1 MTTHTH
7 IDDEAELQRVP
18 NAFVKAVLLQAR
30 SFGKDINTLVA
41 EAGFEYNPLDVEA
54 AESASVEQYSRL
66 CLALFRS
73 IGDESGGIL
82 SGVATP
88 LGGTRLLAYSM
99 INCRNLEQ
107 ALLRAMEFNASCR
120 ERGESLVLHE
130 LKHDADGKTARLN
143 YLSGDAAQRG
153 LQGSA
158 LCSLAM
164 WMRFCAWL
172 VDQPIDILAAGC
184 ASERPPKRSGL
195 DHFFHCPIQF
205 SQPCNWVEFSDS
217 ALQLPIKRD
226 ESELERFLKF
236 APYHVVIKPLV
247 TEQGIAPRIRRLL
260 GDDFRSE
267 LPGFD
272 ELARQLNMSERTLRR
287 RLDREGTSYQRIK
300 DTVRREAAIAYL
312 ANPEMTVGDVA
323 ELLGFSDPSAFH
335 RSFKR
340 WTGRSPGDYRS

>member
-1 MTTHTH
+1 MSIHVPT
-7 IDDEAELQRVP
+7 DDAESQRVP

-30 SFGKDINTLVA
+30 TFGKDVDALISA
-41 EAGFEYNPLDVEA
+41 AGFSYNPLDADA
-54 AESASVEQYSRL
+54 AGTASVEQYSRL

-73 IGDESGGIL
+73 IDDESGGIL

-88 LGGTRLLAYSM
+88 LGGTRMLAYSM

-120 ERGESLVLHE
+120 ERGESLVVHALE
-130 LKHDADGKTARLN
+130 RDSDKKTARLN
-143 YLSGDAAQRG
+143 YLSGDATQRG

-172 VDQPIDILAAGC
+172 VDQPLEILAAGC
-184 ASERPPKRSGL
+184 ASERPSKRAGL
-195 DHFFHCPIQF
+195 DHFFHCPIEF
-205 SQPCNWVEFSDS
+205 SQPCNWVEFADA

-247 TEQGIAPRIRRLL
+247 TDQGIAARIRRLL

-267 LPGFD
+267 MPGFD
-272 ELARQLNMSERTLRR
+272 ELAHQLNMSERTLRR

-312 ANPEMTVGDVA
+312 ENPEMTVSDVA

-340 WTGRSPGDYRS
+340 WTGRSPGDYRN

>member
-1 MTTHTH
+1 MATNSLV
-7 IDDEAELQRVP
+7 DDTALQSVP

-30 SFGKDINTLVA
+30 AFGKDVDSLLA
-41 EAGFEYNPLDVEA
+41 LAGFSYNPLDADA
-54 AESASVEQYSRL
+54 AGSATVEQYSRL

-73 IGDESGGIL
+73 IDDESGGI

-99 INCRNLEQ
+99 IHCRNLEQ

-130 LKHDADGKTARLN
+130 LQRNAETKMTRLN
-143 YLSGDAAQRG
+143 YLSGDATQRG

-172 VDQPIDILAAGC
+172 IDQPIDIVAAGC
-184 ASERPPKRSGL
+184 ASERPSKGTGL
-195 DHFFHCPIQF
+195 DHFFHCPIEF
-205 SQPCNWVEFSDS
+205 SQACNWVEFSES
-217 ALQLPIKRD
+217 VLQSPIKRD

-247 TEQGIAPRIRRLL
+247 TDQGIAARIRRFL
-260 GDDFRSE
+260 GDDFRSD
-267 LPGFD
+267 LPSFND
-272 ELARQLNMSERTLRR
+272 LARQLNMSERTLRR

-312 ANPEMTVGDVA
+312 ANPEMTVSDVA

-340 WTGRSPGDYRS
+340 WTGRSPGDYRE

>member
-1 MTTHTH
+1 MNIHTSA
-7 IDDEAELQRVP
+7 DDAASQRVP

-30 SFGKDINTLVA
+30 AFGKDIDTLIA
-41 EAGFEYNPLDVEA
+41 SAGFSHNPLDA
-54 AESASVEQYSRL
+54 DAQGSASVEQYSRL

-73 IGDESGGIL
+73 IDDESGGIL

-107 ALLRAMEFNASCR
+107 ALVRAMEFNASCR

-130 LKHDADGKTARLN
+130 LQRNAESKTARLN
-143 YLSGDAAQRG
+143 YLSGDATQRG

-172 VDQPIDILAAGC
+172 VDRPIEILAAGC
-184 ASERPPKRSGL
+184 ASEKPPKRSGL
-195 DHFFHCPIQF
+195 DHFFHCPIEFTQ
-205 SQPCNWVEFSDS
+205 SCNWVEFSDN
-217 ALQLPIKRD
+217 ALQLPIQRD
-226 ESELERFLKF
+226 ESELEHFLKF

-247 TEQGIAPRIRRLL
+247 TDQGIAARIRRLL
-260 GDDFRSE
+260 GDDFRSDM
-267 LPGFD
+267 PGFD
-272 ELARQLNMSERTLRR
+272 DLARQLNMSERTLRR

-312 ANPEMTVGDVA
+312 ENPEMTVSDVA

>member
-1 MTTHTH
+1 MSNYPP
-7 IDDEAELQRVP
+7 AETAPVQEVP

-30 SFGKDINTLVA
+30 AFGKDIGALLA
-41 EAGFEYNPLDVEA
+41 SAGFSYNPLDVDA
-54 AESASVEQYSRL
+54 ASTASVEQYSRL

-73 IGDESGGIL
+73 IDDESGGIL
-82 SGVATP
+82 SGVSTP
-88 LGGTRLLAYSM
+88 LGGTRMLAYSM

-107 ALLRAMEFNASCR
+107 ALLRAMDFNASCR
-120 ERGESLVLHE
+120 ERGDSLVLHD
-130 LKHDADGKTARLN
+130 LQRDPATKTARLN
-143 YLSGDAAQRG
+143 YLSGDAKQRG

-158 LCSLAM
+158 LASLAI

-172 VDQPIDILAAGC
+172 IDQPIEIQAAGC
-184 ASERPPKRSGL
+184 ASEKPSKRSGL
-195 DHFFHCPIQF
+195 DHFFHCPIEF
-205 SQPCNWVEFSDS
+205 SQHCNWVQFPDS
-217 ALQLPIKRD
+217 VLQLPIRRG
-226 ESELERFLKF
+226 ESELEHFLKH

-247 TEQGIAPRIRRLL
+247 TDQGIAARIRRLL
-260 GDDFRSE
+260 GDDFRSDM
-267 LPGFD
+267 PGFD

-312 ANPEMTVGDVA
+312 SNPEMTVSDVA

-340 WTGRSPGDYRS
+340 WTGRSPGDYR